1 LESFVF
7 ECKELI
13 KYGEYMI
20 ALENLLDNLSEVSI
34 LLDNKTID
42 FARLAFGEQI
52 TEYHE
57 TLLKTLNK

>member
-1 LESFVF
+1 
-7 ECKELI
+7 
-13 KYGEYMI
+13 MI